1 MRKTYQGTQ
10 SKSNRKF
17 AVIGNRELLV
27 QVPLP
32 MAEVWEEL
40 QAQVEQLTG
49 QAGLRIIGTILED
62 EVTRR
67 VGPPHRPD
75 AASSAVRWG
84 RQPGYVVFGG
94 QKVGVER
101 PRVRTREG
109 EEVALDSYARLQH
122 DGRRQRAVRE
132 GILAG
137 LTTRNYRRAVESVLE
152 GYGIEKSSVSREFVQ
167 ASAAQLRELCERK
180 LDGLDLVVILIDAK
194 EVGGQ
199 AVVVALGIETDGKKH
214 VLGLW
219 QGATENTTV
228 VKSLL
233 EDLVARGLHP
243 DRRYLFVIDGAKALR
258 AAIAKVFGDRGEV
271 QRCQIHKRRNVR
283 EHLPENGQ
291 RDYDRHMRNAYAMTN
306 YAEAKAALERL
317 FRQLERVNPSAARS
331 LEEGMEE
338 TLTVHR
344 LGVGWLLRRTLSSTN
359 PIESCLSTVGKVA
372 RNVKRWRGGDQSL
385 RWTATG
391 LLEAEKKFRRVKGYR
406 ELEALHRRLNPQCS
420 CDRCQEYRRKEEPLH
435 PQEQVA

>member
-1 MRKTYQGTQ
+1 MSKTYQGTQ
-10 SKSNRKF
+10 SKAKQKF
-17 AVIGNRELLV
+17 AVLGNEKLLLEM
-27 QVPLP
+27 PLP
-32 MAEVWEEL
+32 MIEVWEEL

-49 QAGLRIIGTILED
+49 QAGLQIIGTILAE
-62 EVTRR
+62 EVARR

-75 AASSAVRWG
+75 PASSCVRWG

-94 QKVGVER
+94 QKVSIPR

-132 GILAG
+132 GIVAG
-137 LTTRNYRRAVESVLE
+137 LTTRNYRRAVEAVLQ

-167 ASAAQLRELCERK
+167 ASAGQLQELCERK
-180 LDGLDLVVILIDAK
+180 LGELDLVAVLIDGIAIGK
-194 EVGGQ
+194 QVL
-199 AVVVALGIETDGKKH
+199 VVALGIASSGHKH

-233 EDLVARGLHP
+233 EDLVARGLPH

-258 AAIAKVFGDRGEV
+258 AAIEKVFGERAEV
-271 QRCQIHKRRNVR
+271 QRCQIHKRRNVQD
-283 EHLPENGQ
+283 HLPESCQ
-291 RDYDRHMRNAYAMTN
+291 KDYDRRLRNAYAMTD
-306 YAEAKAALERL
+306 YGKAQVELEKIV
-317 FRQLERVNPSAARS
+317 RQLESINPRAAHS
-331 LEEGMEE
+331 LEEGLEE

-344 LGVGWLLRRTLSSTN
+344 LGVGELLRRTLSSTN
-359 PIESCLSTVGKVA
+359 PIESCLSTVERVA
-372 RNVKRWRGGDQSL
+372 RNVKRWRAGDQAL

-391 LLEAEKKFRRVKGYR
+391 LREAEKRFHRLKGYR
-406 ELEALHRRLNPQCS
+406 QLGILSGRLNPSKFQ
-420 CDRCQEYRRKEEPLH
+420 QEEVNR
-435 PQEQVA
+435 EQVA